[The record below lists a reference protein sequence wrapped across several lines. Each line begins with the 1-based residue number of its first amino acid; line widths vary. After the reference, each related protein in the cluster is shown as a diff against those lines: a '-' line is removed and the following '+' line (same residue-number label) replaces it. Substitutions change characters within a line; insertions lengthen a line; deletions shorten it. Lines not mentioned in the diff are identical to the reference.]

1 MNQGIFNTVLFA
13 VNREDHFVEY
23 DVINRF
29 SPNHMLMIGSGGCIA
44 LSLKTIFPDLDLNV
58 VDVNPHQ
65 LLHINQKIKAV
76 KESDLEALNVNNQN
90 DSCLNQAGKFE
101 TMFQNLRDSFIKLV
115 SDKKEVVS
123 FFDLETSDTRRSI
136 ILEKW
141 KHHDNISTPFQN
153 VFNDKNIN
161 KVFSDEATKHGSPGS
176 YIGYM
181 QKKILTGL
189 NKKDSHLNPFLQ
201 HIFLGYYQSDD
212 AFPYMK
218 SKNKLDMPM
227 MEGSILSLDNIS
239 SYDIVSLSNIF
250 DWSSETIVKTH
261 ARYLSQM
268 KKGSTIIIRQINNH
282 KNWIEIFKD
291 YFTEDKSFD
300 LYWQENDRSMFY
312 DHIRL
317 FIRK

>member
-1 MNQGIFNTVLFA
+1 MSIFNSVLFA
-13 VNREDHFVEY
+13 VNREDHYVEY
-23 DVINRF
+23 DVINRLD
-29 SPNHMLMIGSGGCIA
+29 PNRMLTIGSGGCIA
-44 LSLKTIFPDLDLNV
+44 LSIKTIFPNLDLNV
-58 VDVNPHQ
+58 IDVNPHQ
-65 LLHINQKIKAV
+65 LTHINKKSKAV
-76 KESDLEALNVNNQN
+76 QCSDLKELNVHTKD

-101 TMFQNLRDSFIKLV
+101 TMFQELRDSFIELV
-115 SDKKEVVS
+115 SNKKEVLS
-123 FFDLETSDTRRSI
+123 FFDSDISDISRSI

-141 KHHDNISTPFQN
+141 TNHNNISTPFQN

-176 YIGYM
+176 YISYM
-181 QKKILTGL
+181 KNKILTGL

-201 HIFLGYYQSDD
+201 HIFLGYYQSDN

-218 SKNKLDMPM
+218 SKNKLDIPM
-227 MEGSILSLDNIS
+227 IEGSILNLDNIY
-239 SYDIVSLSNIF
+239 SYDVVSLSNIF

-268 KKGSTIIIRQINNH
+268 KKGSAIIIRQINNH
-282 KNWIEIFKD
+282 KNWIEIFND

-300 LYWQENDRSMFY
+300 SYWQEHDRSMFY

>member
-1 MNQGIFNTVLFA
+1 MSIFNSVLFA
-13 VNREDHFVEY
+13 VNREDHYVEY
-23 DVINRF
+23 DVINRLD
-29 SPNHMLMIGSGGCIA
+29 PNRMLMIGSGGCIA

-58 VDVNPHQ
+58 IDVNPHQ
-65 LLHINQKIKAV
+65 LTHISKKSKAIQC
-76 KESDLEALNVNNQN
+76 SDLKELNVHTKD

-101 TMFQNLRDSFIKLV
+101 TMFQKLRDSFIELV
-115 SDKKEVVS
+115 SNKKEVLS
-123 FFDLETSDTRRSI
+123 FFDSNMSDISRSI

-141 KHHDNISTPFQN
+141 TNHNNISTPFQN

-176 YIGYM
+176 YISYM
-181 QKKILTGL
+181 KNKILTGL

-201 HIFLGYYQSDD
+201 HIFLGYYQSDN

-218 SKNKLDMPM
+218 SKNKLDIPM
-227 MEGSILSLDNIS
+227 TEGSILNLDNIY
-239 SYDIVSLSNIF
+239 SYDVVSLSNIF
-250 DWSSETIVKTH
+250 DWSSDTVVKTH

-268 KKGSTIIIRQINNH
+268 KKGSAIIIRQINNH
-282 KNWIEIFKD
+282 KNWIEIFND
-291 YFTEDKSFD
+291 YFTEDKNFD
-300 LYWQENDRSMFY
+300 SYWQEHDRSMFY

>member
-1 MNQGIFNTVLFA
+1 MEIFNTVLFA
-13 VNREDHFVEY
+13 VNREDHLVEY
-23 DVINRF
+23 DVINRL
-29 SPNHMLMIGSGGCIA
+29 SPNRMLMIGSGGCIA
-44 LSLKTIFPDLDLNV
+44 LSLKTIFPDLSLNV

-65 LLHINQKIKAV
+65 LTHIKQKIKAV
-76 KESDLEALNVNNQN
+76 KESDLDALNVHNEN

-101 TMFQNLRDSFIKLV
+101 TMFQNLRHLFTKLV
-115 SDKKEVVS
+115 SDKKEVAS
-123 FFDLETSDTRRSI
+123 FFDLQTSDSHRAN

-141 KHHDNISTPFQN
+141 LNHDNISTPFLN

-161 KVFSDEATKHGSPGS
+161 KVFSDEATKHGLPGS

-201 HIFLGYYQSDD
+201 HIFLGYYKSPQS
-212 AFPYMK
+212 FPYIE
-218 SKNKLDMPM
+218 SKTLTEMTM
-227 MEGSILSLDNIS
+227 MESSILSLDNIS

-250 DWSSETIVKTH
+250 DWSSEDIVKTH

-268 KKGSTIIIRQINNH
+268 KKGSAIIIRQINNH
-282 KNWIEIFKD
+282 KNWIETFKD

-300 LYWQENDRSMFY
+300 RYWQENDRSMFY

>member
-1 MNQGIFNTVLFA
+1 MSIFNSVLFA
-13 VNREDHFVEY
+13 VNREDHYVEY
-23 DVINRF
+23 DVINRLD
-29 SPNHMLMIGSGGCIA
+29 PNRMLMIGSGGCIA
-44 LSLKTIFPDLDLNV
+44 LSIKTTYPDLDLNV
-58 VDVNPHQ
+58 IDVNPHQ
-65 LLHINQKIKAV
+65 LTHINKKSKAV
-76 KESDLEALNVNNQN
+76 QCSDLKELNVHTKD

-101 TMFQNLRDSFIKLV
+101 TMFQELRDSFIELV
-115 SDKKEVVS
+115 SNEKEVLS
-123 FFDLETSDTRRSI
+123 FFDSDMSDISRSI

-141 KHHDNISTPFQN
+141 TNHNNISTPFQN

-176 YIGYM
+176 YISYM
-181 QKKILTGL
+181 KNKILTGL

-201 HIFLGYYQSDD
+201 HIFLGYYQSDN

-218 SKNKLDMPM
+218 SKNKLDLPM
-227 MEGSILSLDNIS
+227 IEGSILNLDNIA
-239 SYDIVSLSNIF
+239 SYDVVSLSNIF
-250 DWSSETIVKTH
+250 DWSSDTVVKTH

-282 KNWIEIFKD
+282 KNWIEIFND
-291 YFTEDKSFD
+291 YFTEDKNFD
-300 LYWQENDRSMFY
+300 SYWQEHDRSMFY

>member
-1 MNQGIFNTVLFA
+1 MEIFNNVLFA
-13 VNREDHFVEY
+13 VNREDHLVEY

-29 SPNHMLMIGSGGCIA
+29 SPNRMLMIGSGGCIA
-44 LSLKTIFPDLDLNV
+44 LSLKTIFPDLNLNI
-58 VDVNPHQ
+58 VDVNPYQ
-65 LLHINQKIKAV
+65 LLHIKQKIKAV
-76 KESDLEALNVNNQN
+76 KESDLEALNVYNQN

-101 TMFQNLRDSFIKLV
+101 TMFQNLRDLFIKLV

-123 FFDLETSDTRRSI
+123 FFDLETSDTRRSN

-141 KHHDNISTPFQN
+141 LHHDNISIPFQN
-153 VFNDKNIN
+153 VFNDKSIN

-181 QKKILTGL
+181 QKKILNGF

-201 HIFLGYYQSDD
+201 HIFLGYYKSPQS
-212 AFPYMK
+212 FPYIE
-218 SKNKLDMPM
+218 SKTLTEMTM
-227 MEGSILSLDNIS
+227 MESSILSLDNIS

-250 DWSSETIVKTH
+250 DWSSEDIVKTH

-268 KKGSTIIIRQINNH
+268 KKGSAIIIRQINNH
-282 KNWIEIFKD
+282 KNWIETFKD

-300 LYWQENDRSMFY
+300 RYWQENDRSMFY